1 LGARHVW
8 LCRLRTTCTG
18 EGNKQYAPHF
28 RQYMEPVITET
39 DPDECVQEKH
49 KVQRNQLPDMCAC
62 RLRNVCKDNL
72 SCLTG
77 KGNKRHVPQF
87 REFMEPVITEMDPEE
102 CVEEQ
107 YKVQSSHSSVCIY
120 TASIGLV

>member
-1 LGARHVW
+1 
-8 LCRLRTTCTG
+8 
-18 EGNKQYAPHF
+18 
-28 RQYMEPVITET
+28 MEPVITEM
-39 DPDECVQEKH
+39 DPDECVQGIS

-62 RLRNVCKDNL
+62 RLRNACKDNL

-107 YKVQSSHSSVCIY
+107 YKVQSPHSSL
-120 TASIGLV
+120 SI